1 MIPQTPM
8 QKWLD
13 QHMSIFDE
21 LSNAVMIV
29 AKTAGDAGRTI
40 DRHGEH
46 GEQAKQSLVQ
56 TSGAA
61 TELLAVVSRARRLP
75 SIPDEDTQLHFD
87 AALGRWTDAAEAIAL
102 AAQSGDGPESVR
114 GARALEAGNN
124 EILRTAAALRRATD
138 QPPDP
143 RTLR

>member
-1 MIPQTPM
+1 MTPM
-8 QKWLD
+8 QKWLE

-21 LSNAVMIV
+21 LSNAVTLV

-61 TELLAVVSRARRLP
+61 MELLAVVGRARGLP
-75 SIPDEDTQLHFD
+75 SIPDEETQLHFD
-87 AALGRWTDAAEAIAL
+87 AALGRWTDAAKAIAL
-102 AAQSGDGPESVR
+102 AAQSGDAAESVR

-124 EILRTAAALRRATD
+124 EILRAAAALRRATD
-138 QPPDP
+138 QAPDP
-143 RTLR
+143 RTVR

>member
-1 MIPQTPM
+1 MTPM
-8 QKWLD
+8 QKWLE

-21 LSNAVMIV
+21 LTNAVRGV
-29 AKTAGDAGRTI
+29 AKTSGDAGRAIT
-40 DRHGEH
+40 RHGEH

-61 TELLAVVSRARRLP
+61 TELLAVVSRAKRLP
-75 SIPDEDTQLHFD
+75 SIPDEDTQRHFD
-87 AALGRWTDAAEAIAL
+87 AALGRWTDAAEAIAR

-114 GARALEAGNN
+114 GALALEAGTS
-124 EILRTAAALRRATD
+124 EILRTSAALRRATD